1 MTVSPNDDELHSLNR
16 RLLAYLRAAAERRP
30 LKRRSG
36 PFLAT
41 FDADPN
47 VYLNYAMPD
56 DDADPSPA
64 DIAALVALFAA
75 QGRKPRLEYIPAA
88 APKVEA
94 ALRGAGFAVEARVP
108 VMLCTPGMPVHVPAT
123 QDIAVFLATEEQDL
137 IAIDEAQAE
146 AYGAPPRGPGS
157 HKRTLRAGGLVAA
170 ARDLAS
176 GAIIGGG
183 VAMPPVNGIGEI
195 AGIGVRADFRRR
207 GAAGAITALLAR
219 EAFARGFAL
228 IWLTPGSAQAERLYA
243 RAGFAA
249 VSEALHISR

>member
-1 MTVSPNDDELHSLNR
+1 MSVSLNEDQLPALNR
-16 RLLAYLRAAAERRP
+16 KLLAYLRTAAERRP

-64 DIAALVALFAA
+64 DIAALIGLFAA

-88 APKVEA
+88 APQVEP
-94 ALRGAGFAVEARVP
+94 ALLAAGFTVEARLP
-108 VMLCTPGMPVHVPAT
+108 VMLCMPGSTVRTPAT
-123 QDIAVFLATEEQDL
+123 RDIAVFLATEERDL
-137 IAIDEAQAE
+137 IAIDQAQAE

-170 ARDLAS
+170 ARDMAS

-183 VAMPPVNGIGEI
+183 VAMPPQGGIGEI
-195 AGIGVRADFRRR
+195 AGIGVRSDFRRR
-207 GAAGAITALLAR
+207 GAAGALTALLAR
-219 EAFARGFAL
+219 EVFARGFDL
-228 IWLTPGSAQAERLYA
+228 LWLTPGGEQAERIYA